1 VSKLL
6 WRVKLV
12 AERQPGV
19 TTETELAGIERDAQ
33 AGLADLGL
41 SLAEAKQLTAA
52 LQAALRANDDE
63 TSSSRKFSL
72 EGAEGS
78 SCSCP

>member
-19 TTETELAGIERDAQ
+19 TTDIEFAGIERDAQ
-33 AGLADLGL
+33 AGLADLGVC
-41 SLAEAKQLTAA
+41 KPVGGDHAA
-52 LQAALRANDDE
+52 AAAA
-63 TSSSRKFSL
+63 F
-72 EGAEGS
+72 
-78 SCSCP
+78 